1 MPLVNA
7 RCTNCDANL
16 TVDRSKEAAVCEHC
30 GSAFIVEKAINNYI
44 TNNSFAGA
52 TINISGVSI
61 ESKLTA
67 IERLMNNK
75 LYDDGF
81 RQIMQIKR
89 DYPEDYRPWYYSA
102 KYYYE
107 IKDEWLDDSKDFQK
121 AKALADDEGKRIIE
135 EYYKEEY
142 EKVLE
147 RSQDIVSFSNS
158 RNYDKLYYSYL
169 KWYFSN
175 TLNDAQGYGY
185 FGFEPINGTPSIVS
199 YAKNDKYGFVKRVLS
214 TSFSVK
220 KIIRQKKIVLAI
232 MVDNEFLWL
241 PENTK
246 NEFHYG
252 GTIGSTKPC
261 RLYITGFSSNGVI
274 YNRAPE
280 DMIYGDVLSS
290 KSTDFNKTG
299 GCYIATAVYGSYD
312 CPQVWT
318 LRRYRDDIL
327 AKNWYGKMFIRAYY
341 AISPTLVKLFG
352 KTNWFK
358 NMWKPKLD
366 RMVIRLN
373 SKGISNKPYYDNNY

>member
-7 RCTNCDANL
+7 KCTNCGANL
-16 TVDRSKEAAVCEHC
+16 NVDSSKEAAVCEYC

-81 RQIMQIKR
+81 RQLMQIKR
-89 DYPEDYRPWYYSA
+89 DYPEDNRPWFYSA

-107 IKDEWLDDSKDFQK
+107 IEDYWLDDNKDFQK

-135 EYYKEEY
+135 EYHKEEY
-142 EKVLE
+142 GKILE
-147 RSQDIVSFSNS
+147 RSQDIVSFSDS
-158 RNYDKLYYSYL
+158 GNYDQLYYSYL
-169 KWYFSN
+169 KWYFSE
-175 TLNDAQGYGY
+175 TLNDEQGFGY
-185 FGFEPINGTPSIVS
+185 LGVEPINGTPTIVCYDNS
-199 YAKNDKYGFVKRVLS
+199 NKRGFVKRVLS
-214 TSFSVK
+214 TSFSIK
-220 KIIRQKKIVLAI
+220 KIIRHKKIVLLI
-232 MVDNEFLWL
+232 MVDNDFLWL
-241 PENTK
+241 PDYTK
-246 NEFHYG
+246 NEFYYG
-252 GTIGSTKPC
+252 GAIGSGKPC
-261 RLYITGFSSNGVI
+261 RLFITGFSSKGAI
-274 YNRAPE
+274 YNNAPE

-290 KSTDFNKTG
+290 KSTDFDKTG
-299 GCYIATAVYGSYD
+299 GCYVATAVYGSYD

-327 AKNWYGKMFIRAYY
+327 AKNRCGRIFIRTYY
-341 AISPTLVKLFG
+341 AISPTLVKRFG
-352 KTNWFK
+352 KTNWFR

-366 RMVIRLN
+366 RLVNRLN
-373 SKGISNKPYYDNNY
+373 AEGISDKPYSDS